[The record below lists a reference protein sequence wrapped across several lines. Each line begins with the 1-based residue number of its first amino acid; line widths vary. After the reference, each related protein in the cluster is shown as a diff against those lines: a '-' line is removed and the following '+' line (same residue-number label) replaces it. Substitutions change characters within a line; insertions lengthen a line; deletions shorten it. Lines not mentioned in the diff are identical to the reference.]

1 MEHIAALL
9 LIIGC
14 SDDLGQC
21 KELPAPVPVYE
32 TVEECESEVDG
43 SVRLFS
49 GDYPQV
55 FVQCVTV
62 DPAQEEED
70 AELVWDVRK
79 DGTLVAAIE
88 NPDVMVARSTERT
101 DRVTSVEQ

>member
-32 TVEECESEVDG
+32 TVEECESDVSG

-55 FVQCVTV
+55 FVS
-62 DPAQEEED
+62 A
-70 AELVWDVRK
+70 
-79 DGTLVAAIE
+79 
-88 NPDVMVARSTERT
+88 
-101 DRVTSVEQ
+101 